1 MLFLNSLDLKTYRN
15 TWKRKFYDTA
25 HTELKT
31 FGPETS
37 ENYVFPDKFRELKSL
52 RIELWKATKDLN
64 LSNKEQTAKLVSK
77 IRSDISQL
85 N

>member
-1 MLFLNSLDLKTYRN
+1 M
-15 TWKRKFYDTA
+15 
-25 HTELKT
+25 
-31 FGPETS
+31 
-37 ENYVFPDKFRELKSL
+37 FPDKFRELKTL